1 MRRKFGFTLIEIMAV
16 MLILALLS
24 AAAAWSFSRPLARAR
39 ASEAIELVTS
49 FDASSR
55 LAARRFGRRVEMV
68 FDLADGALV
77 RREGG
82 QVAYRGM
89 LPAGFSIEQV
99 RIGEGVRDAGEVTIE
114 CSRLAL
120 SPSYAVKL
128 VGPAGV
134 ERWLVVAGLSGQ
146 VTAARDETDVDAI
159 LNFGAAAAA
168 RRDAR

>member
-1 MRRKFGFTLIEIMAV
+1 MDTRRRGFTLIEIMAV
-16 MLILALLS
+16 MVILALLS

-55 LAARRFGRRVEMV
+55 LAARRFGRSVDMQ
-68 FDLADGALV
+68 FDLADGTLR
-77 RREGG
+77 RREGE
-82 QVAYRGM
+82 QVAYRSA
-89 LPAGFSIEQV
+89 LPQGFSIEQV
-99 RIGEGVRDAGEVTIE
+99 RTGEGVRDAGEVTIE

-128 VGPAGV
+128 VGPGGV

-146 VTAARDETDVDAI
+146 VTAARDEADVDAM
-159 LNFGAAAAA
+159 LNLAAA
-168 RRDAR
+168 RRNAH